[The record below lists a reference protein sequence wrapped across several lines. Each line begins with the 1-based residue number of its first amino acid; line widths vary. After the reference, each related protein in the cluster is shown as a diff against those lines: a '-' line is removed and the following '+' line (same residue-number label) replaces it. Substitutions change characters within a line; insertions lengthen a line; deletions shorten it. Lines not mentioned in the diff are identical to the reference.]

1 MSFGD
6 LDKEAANVQRQI
18 DQINAKQVK
27 VDVDFTKLNQLQ
39 NQLTQIQAATGSKT
53 NNLNTESD
61 INARIK
67 ELREQKEQAVIN
79 SAEYKKLN
87 SEITKLQNRLPK
99 TGEQAAQ
106 KQEALNQKQLEA
118 QRAVEEARI
127 SVMEEGF
134 EKRQAVLDLQ
144 HKRNRQSQ
152 KASATLQQIFEKL
165 ILRSGEV

>member
-1 MSFGD
+1 M
-6 LDKEAANVQRQI
+6 
-18 DQINAKQVK
+18 
-27 VDVDFTKLNQLQ
+27 DVHFTKLNQLQ

-99 TGEQAAQ
+99 TGEQAA
-106 KQEALNQKQLEA
+106 
-118 QRAVEEARI
+118 
-127 SVMEEGF
+127 
-134 EKRQAVLDLQ
+134 
-144 HKRNRQSQ
+144 
-152 KASATLQQIFEKL
+152 
-165 ILRSGEV
+165 